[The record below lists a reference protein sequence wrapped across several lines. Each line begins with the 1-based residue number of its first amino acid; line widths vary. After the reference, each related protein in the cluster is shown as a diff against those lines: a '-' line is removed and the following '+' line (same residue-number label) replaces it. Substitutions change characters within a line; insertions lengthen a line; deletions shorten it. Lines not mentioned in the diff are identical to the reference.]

1 MGHTNFP
8 DSYNVILDNP
18 FHAVKGVSRTSMNI
32 WLLSSAHVTRLVQ
45 LIGIAFKFGYC
56 NVLHDTLQQYRTS
69 YATCSLG
76 CCVVYVCMADA
87 ITVATYLSLLW
98 CTYVRTAFYY
108 PPTFLIQ
115 SIYRN

>member
-56 NVLHDTLQQYRTS
+56 NVLHDTLQQ
-69 YATCSLG
+69 
-76 CCVVYVCMADA
+76 
-87 ITVATYLSLLW
+87 
-98 CTYVRTAFYY
+98 
-108 PPTFLIQ
+108 
-115 SIYRN
+115 